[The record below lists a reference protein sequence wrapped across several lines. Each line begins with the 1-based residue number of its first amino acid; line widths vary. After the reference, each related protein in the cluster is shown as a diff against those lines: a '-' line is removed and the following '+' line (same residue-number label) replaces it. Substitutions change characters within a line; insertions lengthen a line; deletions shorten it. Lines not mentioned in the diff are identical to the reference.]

1 MTDSMR
7 RMRDAVSIKRTIW
20 SNYERFRTL
29 GVFYQE
35 RNEVLA
41 RVLALPEDE
50 IAAIAEECRAG
61 GVRWRGFMKQLT
73 KIEAAL
79 IGGREILDL
88 SREEGRALETIGGV
102 PAEEFVT
109 IREKPDGAAVSF
121 AVNGRFDV
129 LFRGNRNG
137 CFFVRDMSV
146 DGGTEFTVVNELIPF
161 WEDKY
166 SLALR
171 SGPLSVALSAEDP
184 KTGKK
189 GGAAIR
195 VTVIEN
201 GRIVT
206 DDLGKYTDV
215 SPLTLWVT
223 P

>member
-1 MTDSMR
+1 MTDSKR
-7 RMRDAVSIKRTIW
+7 RMRDVISIKRTIW

-29 GVFYQE
+29 GIFYQE

-41 RVLALPEDE
+41 GVLELPDAE

-61 GVRWRGFMKQLT
+61 GVRWRGFMKHLT

-79 IGGREILDL
+79 IGGREIVDL
-88 SREEGRALETIGGV
+88 SREESRGLETINGV
-102 PAEEFVT
+102 PAADFVSV
-109 IREKPDGAAVSF
+109 REKPDGAAVSF
-121 AVNGRFDV
+121 AVDGRFDV
-129 LFRGNRNG
+129 LARGNRNG
-137 CFFVRDMSV
+137 CFFTRNMKV
-146 DGGTEFTVVNELIPF
+146 DGETEFTLVNELLPF

-171 SGPLSVALSAEDP
+171 SGEFSFALFAEDP

-189 GGAAIR
+189 GGACIR
-195 VTVIEN
+195 ITVIEN

-206 DDLGKYTDV
+206 DDLGKYMDV